1 MKEIG
6 TLFAAAMLLLGCYP
20 TADDPVAFRLE
31 AKANVSDTV
40 SFQDCMLEGLSELE
54 GSQYFARTVRQ
65 QIRSNKMRIDTFGA
79 GNSVQLTRTEIENNG
94 SAQIYVADY
103 LNVALISKDPELRI
117 FGLCTESN

>member
-1 MKEIG
+1 
-6 TLFAAAMLLLGCYP
+6 
-20 TADDPVAFRLE
+20 
-31 AKANVSDTV
+31 
-40 SFQDCMLEGLSELE
+40 
-54 GSQYFARTVRQ
+54 
-65 QIRSNKMRIDTFGA
+65 MRIDTFGA